1 MRKGSIGYMERI
13 VEVENLARL
22 IYQRTHECLVPE
34 SVSRDYMQNSQH
46 PTEKA
51 CYSAAIEIIERY
63 LK

>member
-22 IYQRTHECLVPE
+22 IYRRTHECVVPE
-34 SVSRDYMQNSQH
+34 SASRDYMQNSKH

-51 CYSAAIEIIERY
+51 CYNAAIEIIDRY